1 MFSFKTL
8 CRNNGKIISKSGSD
22 SYRKFF
28 HISLHSPRTKYIEE
42 YNDPKGVMR
51 VKSDESRFI
60 CGYYKKQN
68 VDEEGSGIFH
78 YKIDNVGPIKM
89 DDSKSCEK
97 TLDGKYQ
104 PYVQFDIQP
113 DTLQMTIDDP
123 RFKNIEGNPQLV
135 GVDIDLL
142 VYVHFTISNLFV
154 EFWNRC
160 VSVFLLSR
168 DDEPYRSCEFL
179 QDTSTQLA
187 SEELELDSKQDT
199 TDTIGIGGKIKK
211 LKNKS
216 KKLKN
221 KSKKLKNKSKNKSKK
236 SKNKSKKSKKS
247 KK

>member
-1 MFSFKTL
+1 
-8 CRNNGKIISKSGSD
+8 
-22 SYRKFF
+22 
-28 HISLHSPRTKYIEE
+28 
-42 YNDPKGVMR
+42 MR